1 MTARKM
7 KRNMVMWMVSSLGWL
22 CPLSANAQRLTS
34 MDEHPWLG
42 FFSGYVQRG
51 FEFGVGDEGQGY
63 LFLKTE
69 KGARVGKDRV
79 IKIYTEVI
87 WEMPNG
93 SRVVK
98 RLKKDVGLS
107 SELEPGLKHK
117 EVKFIAEC
125 TGDAQIEIQIKY
137 SSKKIIMDGK
147 ILDRGTLK
155 TGKLI
160 LCHRV
165 VVPAMYSV
173 TYKDEEKKQK
183 YRMRS
188 DKIKFVRAVDKKRVT
203 LKSYEEVDL
212 MDEKIAKGGITD
224 LTVEMNGQEGKDFN
238 FTTVGGKDVLL
249 FTNKNPKAKGKLW
262 EGYHVVWQR
271 EFGDDNATPLE
282 IEVK

>member
-1 MTARKM
+1 MTERKM
-7 KRNMVMWMVSSLGWL
+7 KRNIIMLMVTSLGWL
-22 CPLSANAQRLTS
+22 CPLSANAQRLNS
-34 MDEHPWLG
+34 MNEQPWLG

-51 FEFGVGDEGQGY
+51 FEFGVGDEGQCY
-63 LFLKTE
+63 LFLKTK
-69 KGARVGKDRV
+69 KGDRVGKDRV

-93 SRVVK
+93 KRVVK

-107 SELEPGLKHK
+107 TELEPGLKHK
-117 EVKFIAEC
+117 EVKYIAEC

-160 LCHRV
+160 LYHRV
-165 VVPAMYSV
+165 VVPAMYSPS
-173 TYKDEEKKQK
+173 YKDDEKKQK
-183 YRMRS
+183 SRMRS
-188 DKIKFVRAVDKKRVT
+188 DKIKFVRALDKKRVA
-203 LKSYEEVDL
+203 LKSYEDVDL
-212 MDEKIAKGGITD
+212 MDVGMAKGGVTE
-224 LTVEMNGQEGKDFN
+224 LTIDMDGQEGRDFN
-238 FTTVGGKDVLL
+238 FTTVGGRDVLL

-271 EFGDDNATPLE
+271 EFGDDKATPLE